1 MGEYK
6 QNMLNVSSG
15 YYSEIEQ
22 FTLKNKLQP
31 LIQIDGDVTRTLQHI
46 RHKYRLSAL
55 VISSI
60 PAVRAEL
67 HVPAMYLRD
76 IEKNRPQYLVVYLFA

>member
-31 LIQIDGDVTRTLQHI
+31 LIQIEGDVTGIQLIADEPKLQ
-46 RHKYRLSAL
+46 
-55 VISSI
+55 ISLLGI
-60 PAVRAEL
+60 C
-67 HVPAMYLRD
+67 
-76 IEKNRPQYLVVYLFA
+76 KKFFC

>member
-6 QNMLNVSSG
+6 QNILNVSSG

-31 LIQIDGDVTRTLQHI
+31 LIQIDGDVTDISNIYIIVENLRLLLYHHSYDSCYIKQI
-46 RHKYRLSAL
+46 FHKRFS
-55 VISSI
+55 
-60 PAVRAEL
+60 
-67 HVPAMYLRD
+67 H
-76 IEKNRPQYLVVYLFA
+76 

>member
-15 YYSEIEQ
+15 YYSGIEQ

-31 LIQIDGDVTRTLQHI
+31 LIQIDGDVIGIQLIADEPKLQ
-46 RHKYRLSAL
+46 
-55 VISSI
+55 ISLLGI
-60 PAVRAEL
+60 
-67 HVPAMYLRD
+67 YQ
-76 IEKNRPQYLVVYLFA
+76 KFFC